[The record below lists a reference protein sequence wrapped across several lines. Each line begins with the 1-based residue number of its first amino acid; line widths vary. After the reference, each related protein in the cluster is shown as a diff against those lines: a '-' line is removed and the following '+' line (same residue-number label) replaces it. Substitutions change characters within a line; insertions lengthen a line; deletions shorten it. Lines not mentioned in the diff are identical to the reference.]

1 MSDQYVN
8 TFFNFVKE
16 SQQQTGFTFP
26 EQVEAYLVFL
36 LADRTTKNNII
47 PDPSFAE
54 KYLQLYHTNNFDE
67 IKQFADDCLFFTSLM
82 PMWGKR
88 RGLGM
93 DYYASLGISSYYA
106 YSDLTNKL
114 FYTQLGNWFYTLRD
128 FLELTMN
135 RSPNTI
141 EDLKYL
147 ADSGSRT
154 AKNKL
159 ISDKDI
165 R

>member
-1 MSDQYVN
+1 MSDAYVK
-8 TFFNFVKE
+8 TFFNFIKDT
-16 SQQQTGFTFP
+16 QQQTGYTFP
-26 EQVEAYLVFL
+26 EEVEAYMVFL
-36 LADRTTKNNII
+36 LADRTTKNNLI

-54 KYLQLYHTNNFDE
+54 KYLQLYNTNNFEE
-67 IKQFADDCLFFTSLM
+67 IKQFADDCLFFTSFM

-106 YSDLTNKL
+106 YSDLTQKL
-114 FYTQLGNWFYTLRD
+114 FYTQLGNWFHTLRD
-128 FLELTMN
+128 FLELAMH
-135 RSPNTI
+135 RSPSAL
-141 EDLKYL
+141 EDLIYL
-147 ADSGSRT
+147 SNSGSRT

-165 R
+165 G